1 LPGAPPA
8 AVRERFYSGVVS
20 QAASPA
26 PPQAASFGTVAAL
39 GIAQIV
45 SWGSLYY
52 AFSFLI
58 TPLMAASGADKP
70 TVFAAFSLG
79 LLVSGLLSAP
89 VGALID
95 RRGGREVMTAGSLA
109 GAVLLAALSRVE
121 SVVALYAVWA
131 GLGAVMAAT
140 LYDPAFAVITR
151 LFSANY
157 RRAITTLTLFGGFAS
172 TVFWPLTQLLIAE
185 VGWRQ
190 ALLVL
195 AALNLVVCVPVHWWV
210 LAPGSARPQRQAV
223 APAGPGAFNR
233 ALRTPLFYLLTL
245 AFTGNSLVFSA
256 TQVHLMSML
265 QAKDLSPAS
274 AAAVGAM
281 IGPMQ
286 VTGRVLEL
294 AFASRLSASTVGILA
309 MAFLPVALWVL
320 SIAGVQWPMLV
331 AFAVIYGIGNGAM
344 TIVRGAIP
352 AELFG
357 RDAYGAI
364 NGAMA
369 APVTVAKAAGP
380 LVAALLFAGLG
391 GYDGTLLVLIAIG
404 AVSTAVFVLSTRVSS
419 RGRPATFQ

>member
-1 LPGAPPA
+1 MKTGAPRTA
-8 AVRERFYSGVVS
+8 D
-20 QAASPA
+20 
-26 PPQAASFGTVAAL
+26 AASFGTLCAL
-39 GIAQIV
+39 GTAQII

-58 TPLMAASGADKP
+58 VPLMEASSGAKP
-70 TVFAAFSLG
+70 VVFAAFSLG

-89 VGALID
+89 VGGLID
-95 RRGGREVMTAGSLA
+95 RVGGRGVMTGGSVA
-109 GAVLLAALSRVE
+109 AAVLLALLSQVQ

-151 LFSANY
+151 LFAANY

-172 TVFWPLTQLLIAE
+172 TVFWPLTQWLIAE
-185 VGWRQ
+185 FGWRQ
-190 ALLVL
+190 ALLLL
-195 AALNLVVCVPVHWWV
+195 ALLNLLVCAPLHWLV
-210 LAPGSARPQRQAV
+210 LPRDGGRDRAR
-223 APAGPGAFNR
+223 AGGAAASGAFR
-233 ALRTPLFYLLTL
+233 AALRTPVFYLLTL
-245 AFTGNSLVFSA
+245 AFTGNALVFSA

-265 QAKDLSPAS
+265 QAKQLSAAS
-274 AAAVGAM
+274 AALVGAM

-294 AFASRLSASTVGILA
+294 AFAGRLSASTIGILA
-309 MAFLPVALWVL
+309 MAFLPLSLSVL
-320 SIAGVQWPMLV
+320 VVAGVQWPLLV
-331 AFAVIYGIGNGAM
+331 AFAVVYGIGNGAM

-380 LVAALLFAGLG
+380 LVAALLFAALD
-391 GYDGTLLVLIAIG
+391 GYDRTLLVLIVIS
-404 AVSTAVFVLSTRVSS
+404 VISTAVFVLSTRAS
-419 RGRPATFQ
+419 RTGRPAAFQ

>member
-1 LPGAPPA
+1 VPA
-8 AVRERFYSGVVS
+8 
-20 QAASPA
+20 
-26 PPQAASFGTVAAL
+26 QAASFGTVAAL
-39 GIAQIV
+39 GVAQII

-58 TPLMAASGADKP
+58 TPLMEASGGDKP

-89 VGALID
+89 IGALID
-95 RRGGREVMTAGSLA
+95 RRGGRGVMTAGSLG
-109 GAVLLAALSRVE
+109 GAVLLASLSHVQ
-121 SVVALYAVWA
+121 SVFALYAVWA

-140 LYDPAFAVITR
+140 LYDPAFAVISR
-151 LFSANY
+151 LFAANY
-157 RRAITTLTLFGGFAS
+157 RRAITMLTLFGGFAS
-172 TVFWPLTQLLIAE
+172 TVFWPLTQFLIAE
-185 VGWRQ
+185 IGWRQ

-195 AALNLVVCVPVHWWV
+195 AALNLIVCVPVHWRV
-210 LAPGSARPQRQAV
+210 LAPGRPGAPRRPV
-223 APAGPGAFNR
+223 APAGPGAFR
-233 ALRTPLFYLLTL
+233 AALRTPVFYLLAL
-245 AFTGNSLVFSA
+245 AFTGNALVFSA

-265 QAKDLSPAS
+265 QAKQLSAAS
-274 AAAVGAM
+274 AALVGAM

-294 AFASRLSASTVGILA
+294 AFASRLSASAVGILA
-309 MAFLPVALWVL
+309 MAFLPIALWVL
-320 SIAGVQWPMLV
+320 HIAGVQWPLLA

-380 LVAALLFAGLG
+380 LVAALLFVALG
-391 GYDGTLLVLIAIG
+391 GYDGTLWVLIAIG
-404 AVSTAVFVLSTRVSS
+404 AVSTAVFVLATRASS

>member
-1 LPGAPPA
+1 MSQAAPPA
-8 AVRERFYSGVVS
+8 SAR
-20 QAASPA
+20 
-26 PPQAASFGTVAAL
+26 AASFGTIAAL
-39 GIAQIV
+39 GVAQIV

-58 TPLMAASGADKP
+58 TPLMEASGGDKP

-89 VGALID
+89 VGVLID
-95 RRGGREVMTAGSLA
+95 RRGGRGVMTAGSLA

-121 SVVALYAVWA
+121 SVAALYAVWA

-151 LFSANY
+151 LFAANY
-157 RRAITTLTLFGGFAS
+157 RRAITALTLFGGFAS
-172 TVFWPLTQLLIAE
+172 TVFWPLTQFLIAA

-195 AALNLVVCVPVHWWV
+195 AALNLAVCVPVHWWV
-210 LAPGSARPQRQAV
+210 VPPGGASARTRSV
-223 APAGPGAFNR
+223 APMGPGAFR
-233 ALRTPLFYLLTL
+233 AALRMPVFYLLTL
-245 AFTGNSLVFSA
+245 AFTGNALVFSA

-265 QAKDLSPAS
+265 QAKQLSAAS
-274 AAAVGAM
+274 AALVGAM

-286 VTGRVLEL
+286 VTGRVLEF

-309 MAFLPVALWVL
+309 MAFLPIALWVL
-320 SIAGVQWPMLV
+320 SIAGVQWPLLV

-369 APVTVAKAAGP
+369 APVTIAKAAGP
-380 LVAALLFAGLG
+380 LVAALLFVALG
-391 GYDGTLLVLIAIG
+391 GYEGTLWVLIAIG
-404 AVSTAVFVLSTRVSS
+404 AVSTAVFVLSTRASS
-419 RGRPATFQ
+419 RGRPSSIQ

>member
-1 LPGAPPA
+1 VSPDESAVPA
-8 AVRERFYSGVVS
+8 
-20 QAASPA
+20 
-26 PPQAASFGTVAAL
+26 QAASFGTVAAL
-39 GIAQIV
+39 GVAQII

-58 TPLMAASGADKP
+58 TPLMEASGGDKP

-89 VGALID
+89 IGALID
-95 RRGGREVMTAGSLA
+95 RRGGRGVMTAGSLG
-109 GAVLLAALSRVE
+109 GAVLLASLSHVQ
-121 SVVALYAVWA
+121 SVFALYAVWA

-140 LYDPAFAVITR
+140 LYDPAFAVISR
-151 LFSANY
+151 LFAANY
-157 RRAITTLTLFGGFAS
+157 RRAITMLTLFGGFAS
-172 TVFWPLTQLLIAE
+172 TVFWPLTQFLIAE
-185 VGWRQ
+185 IGWRQ

-195 AALNLVVCVPVHWWV
+195 AALNLIVCVPVHWRV
-210 LAPGSARPQRQAV
+210 LAPGRPGAPRRPV
-223 APAGPGAFNR
+223 APAGPGAFR
-233 ALRTPLFYLLTL
+233 AALRTPVFYLLAL
-245 AFTGNSLVFSA
+245 AFTGNALVFSA

-265 QAKDLSPAS
+265 QAKQLSAAS
-274 AAAVGAM
+274 AALVGAM

-294 AFASRLSASTVGILA
+294 AFASRLSASAVGILA
-309 MAFLPVALWVL
+309 MAFLPIALWVL
-320 SIAGVQWPMLV
+320 HIAGVQWPLLA

-380 LVAALLFAGLG
+380 LVAALLFVALG
-391 GYDGTLLVLIAIG
+391 GYDGTLWVLIAIG
-404 AVSTAVFVLSTRVSS
+404 AVSTAVFVLATRASS

>member
-1 LPGAPPA
+1 VPA
-8 AVRERFYSGVVS
+8 
-20 QAASPA
+20 
-26 PPQAASFGTVAAL
+26 QAASFGTVAAL
-39 GIAQIV
+39 GVAQII

-58 TPLMAASGADKP
+58 TPLMEASGGDKP

-89 VGALID
+89 IGALID
-95 RRGGREVMTAGSLA
+95 RRGGRGVMTAGSLG
-109 GAVLLAALSRVE
+109 GAVLLASLSHVQ
-121 SVVALYAVWA
+121 SVFALYAVWA

-140 LYDPAFAVITR
+140 LYDPAFAVISR
-151 LFSANY
+151 LFAANY
-157 RRAITTLTLFGGFAS
+157 RRAITMLTLFGGFAS
-172 TVFWPLTQLLIAE
+172 TVFWPLTQFLIAE
-185 VGWRQ
+185 IGWRQ

-195 AALNLVVCVPVHWWV
+195 AALNLIVCVPVHWRV
-210 LAPGSARPQRQAV
+210 LAPGRPGAPRRPV
-223 APAGPGAFNR
+223 APAGHGAFR
-233 ALRTPLFYLLTL
+233 AALRTPVFYLLAL
-245 AFTGNSLVFSA
+245 AFTGNALVFSA

-265 QAKDLSPAS
+265 QAKQLSAAS
-274 AAAVGAM
+274 AALVGAM

-294 AFASRLSASTVGILA
+294 AFASRLSASAVGILA
-309 MAFLPVALWVL
+309 MAFLPIALWVL
-320 SIAGVQWPMLV
+320 HIAGVQWPLLA

-380 LVAALLFAGLG
+380 LVAALLFVALG
-391 GYDGTLLVLIAIG
+391 GYDGTLWVLIAIG
-404 AVSTAVFVLSTRVSS
+404 AVSTAVFVLATRASS

>member
-1 LPGAPPA
+1 
-8 AVRERFYSGVVS
+8 VS
-20 QAASPA
+20 QAAPPA
-26 PPQAASFGTVAAL
+26 SARAASFGTIAAL
-39 GIAQIV
+39 GVAQIV

-58 TPLMAASGADKP
+58 TPLMEASGGDKP

-89 VGALID
+89 VGVLID
-95 RRGGREVMTAGSLA
+95 RRGGRGVMTAGSLA

-121 SVVALYAVWA
+121 SVAALYAVWA

-151 LFSANY
+151 LFAANY
-157 RRAITTLTLFGGFAS
+157 RRAITALTLFGGFAS
-172 TVFWPLTQLLIAE
+172 TVFWPLTQFLIAA

-195 AALNLVVCVPVHWWV
+195 AALNLAVCVPVHWWV
-210 LAPGSARPQRQAV
+210 VPSRSASARTRPV
-223 APAGPGAFNR
+223 VSVGPGAFR
-233 ALRTPLFYLLTL
+233 TALRMPVFYLLTL
-245 AFTGNSLVFSA
+245 AFTGNAPVSPA
-256 TQVHLMSML
+256 MQVHLMSML
-265 QAKDLSPAS
+265 QAKQLSAAS
-274 AAAVGAM
+274 AALVGAM

-286 VTGRVLEL
+286 VTGRVLEF
-294 AFASRLSASTVGILA
+294 AFGSRLSASTVGILA
-309 MAFLPVALWVL
+309 MAFLPIALWVL
-320 SIAGVQWPMLV
+320 SIAGVQWPLLV

-380 LVAALLFAGLG
+380 LIAALLFVALG
-391 GYDGTLLVLIAIG
+391 GYDGTLWVLIAIG
-404 AVSTAVFVLSTRVSS
+404 AVSTAVFALSTKASS
-419 RGRPATFQ
+419 PGRPSSIQ

>member
-1 LPGAPPA
+1 MSPGTAAPNA
-8 AVRERFYSGVVS
+8 DL
-20 QAASPA
+20 
-26 PPQAASFGTVAAL
+26 ASFGTICAL
-39 GIAQIV
+39 GIAQII
-45 SWGSLYY
+45 SWGSMFY

-58 TPLMAASGADKP
+58 TPLMDASGGDKP
-70 TVFAAFSLG
+70 SVFAAFSLG

-95 RRGGREVMTAGSLA
+95 RVGGRGVMTAGSMA
-109 GAVLLAALSRVE
+109 GAALLALLSQVQ
-121 SVVALYAVWA
+121 SVLALYVVWA
-131 GLGAVMAAT
+131 GLGAAMAAT

-151 LFSANY
+151 LFATNY
-157 RRAITTLTLFGGFAS
+157 RRAITALTLFGGFAS
-172 TVFWPLTQLLIAE
+172 TVFWPLTQFLIAE
-185 VGWRQ
+185 LGWRQ

-195 AALNLVVCVPVHWWV
+195 AALNLVVCAPLHWYV
-210 LAPGSARPQRQAV
+210 LPRDARGGRMRA
-223 APAGPGAFNR
+223 AAAAPGAFR
-233 ALRTPLFYLLTL
+233 AALRTPVFYLLTI

-265 QAKDLSPAS
+265 QAKELSAAS
-274 AAAVGAM
+274 AALVGAM

-294 AFASRLSASTVGILA
+294 AFGRRLAASTVGILA
-309 MAFLPVALWVL
+309 MALLPVSLWL
-320 SIAGVQWPMLV
+320 LAIAGVQWPLLF
-331 AFAVIYGIGNGAM
+331 AFAVVYGIGNGAM

-391 GYDGTLLVLIAIG
+391 GYDATLQVLIVIG
-404 AVSTAVFVLSTRVSS
+404 VLSTAVFGLSTRAS
-419 RGRPATFQ
+419 RHRPPAPIQ

>member
-1 LPGAPPA
+1 VPA
-8 AVRERFYSGVVS
+8 
-20 QAASPA
+20 
-26 PPQAASFGTVAAL
+26 QAASFGTVAAL
-39 GIAQIV
+39 GVAQII

-58 TPLMAASGADKP
+58 TPLMQASGGDKP

-79 LLVSGLLSAP
+79 LFVSGLLSAP
-89 VGALID
+89 IGALID
-95 RRGGREVMTAGSLA
+95 RRGGRGVMTAGSLA
-109 GAVLLAALSRVE
+109 GAILLASLAHVQ
-121 SVVALYAVWA
+121 SVFALYAVWA

-140 LYDPAFAVITR
+140 LYDPAFAVISR
-151 LFSANY
+151 LFAANY
-157 RRAITTLTLFGGFAS
+157 RRAITMLTLFGGFAS
-172 TVFWPLTQLLIAE
+172 TVFWPLTQFLIAE
-185 VGWRQ
+185 IGWRQ

-195 AALNLVVCVPVHWWV
+195 AALNLIVCVPVHWRV
-210 LAPGSARPQRQAV
+210 LPPGSPGQTRRSVTP
-223 APAGPGAFNR
+223 PGPGAFR
-233 ALRTPLFYLLTL
+233 AALRTPVFYLLAL
-245 AFTGNSLVFSA
+245 AFTGNALVFSA

-265 QAKDLSPAS
+265 QAKQLSAAS
-274 AAAVGAM
+274 AALVGAM

-309 MAFLPVALWVL
+309 MAFLPIALWVL
-320 SIAGVQWPMLV
+320 HIAGVQWPLLV
-331 AFAVIYGIGNGAM
+331 AFAVIYGIGNGTM

-380 LVAALLFAGLG
+380 LVAALLFSWLG
-391 GYDGTLLVLIAIG
+391 GYDGTLLVLIVIG
-404 AVSTAVFVLSTRVSS
+404 AVATAVFVLATRASS
-419 RGRPATFQ
+419 RGRPAAFQ

>member
-1 LPGAPPA
+1 VPA
-8 AVRERFYSGVVS
+8 R
-20 QAASPA
+20 
-26 PPQAASFGTVAAL
+26 AASFGTVAAL
-39 GIAQIV
+39 GIAQII

-58 TPLMAASGADKP
+58 TPLMEASGGDKP

-89 VGALID
+89 IGALID
-95 RRGGREVMTAGSLA
+95 RRGGRGVMTAGSLA
-109 GAVLLAALSRVE
+109 GAVLLASLSHVQ
-121 SVVALYAVWA
+121 SVFALYAVWA

-140 LYDPAFAVITR
+140 LYDPAFAVISR
-151 LFSANY
+151 LFAANY
-157 RRAITTLTLFGGFAS
+157 RRAITMLTLFGGFAS
-172 TVFWPLTQLLIAE
+172 TVFWPLTQFLIAE
-185 VGWRQ
+185 IGWRQ

-195 AALNLVVCVPVHWWV
+195 AALNLIVCVPVHWRV
-210 LAPGSARPQRQAV
+210 LAPVSPGPPRRPV
-223 APAGPGAFNR
+223 APAGRGAFR
-233 ALRTPLFYLLTL
+233 AALRTPVFYLLAL
-245 AFTGNSLVFSA
+245 AFTGNALVFSA

-265 QAKDLSPAS
+265 QAKQLSAAS
-274 AAAVGAM
+274 AALVGAM

-294 AFASRLSASTVGILA
+294 AFASRLSASAVGILA
-309 MAFLPVALWVL
+309 MAFLPIALWVL
-320 SIAGVQWPMLV
+320 HIAGVQWPLLV

-344 TIVRGAIP
+344 TIVRGVIP

-380 LVAALLFAGLG
+380 LVAALLFVALG
-391 GYDGTLLVLIAIG
+391 GYDGTLWVLIAIG
-404 AVSTAVFVLSTRVSS
+404 AVSTAVFVLATRASS

>member
-1 LPGAPPA
+1 MKTGAPRTA
-8 AVRERFYSGVVS
+8 D
-20 QAASPA
+20 
-26 PPQAASFGTVAAL
+26 AASFGTLCAL
-39 GIAQIV
+39 GIAQII

-58 TPLMAASGADKP
+58 APLMEASGADKP

-89 VGALID
+89 VGGLID
-95 RRGGREVMTAGSLA
+95 RVGGRGVMTAGSVA
-109 GAVLLAALSRVE
+109 AAALLALLSQVQ

-151 LFSANY
+151 LFAANY

-172 TVFWPLTQLLIAE
+172 TVFWPLTQWLIAE
-185 VGWRQ
+185 LGWRQ
-190 ALLVL
+190 ALLLL
-195 AALNLVVCVPVHWWV
+195 ALLNLVVCAPLHWSV
-210 LAPGSARPQRQAV
+210 LPRDGRGNRARAGEPSGS
-223 APAGPGAFNR
+223 GAFRR
-233 ALRTPLFYLLTL
+233 ALRTPVFYLLTL

-309 MAFLPVALWVL
+309 MAFLPIALWVL
-320 SIAGVQWPMLV
+320 SIAGVEWPMLV

-391 GYDGTLLVLIAIG
+391 GYDGTLLVLIVIG
-404 AVSTAVFVLSTRVSS
+404 AVSTAVFVLSTRASF

>member
-1 LPGAPPA
+1 M
-8 AVRERFYSGVVS
+8 E
-20 QAASPA
+20 
-26 PPQAASFGTVAAL
+26 
-39 GIAQIV
+39 
-45 SWGSLYY
+45 
-52 AFSFLI
+52 
-58 TPLMAASGADKP
+58 ASGGDKP

-109 GAVLLAALSRVE
+109 GAILLASLPHVQ

-172 TVFWPLTQLLIAE
+172 TVFWPLTQFLIAAI
-185 VGWRQ
+185 GWRQ

-195 AALNLVVCVPVHWWV
+195 AALNLAVCVPVHWWV
-210 LAPGSARPQRQAV
+210 LSPGATRPLKRAV
-223 APAGPGAFNR
+223 ATAGPSAFR
-233 ALRTPLFYLLTL
+233 KALRTPVFYLLTL
-245 AFTGNSLVFSA
+245 AFTGNALVFSA

-265 QAKDLSPAS
+265 QAKQLSAAS
-274 AAAVGAM
+274 AALVGAM

-309 MAFLPVALWVL
+309 MAFLPIALWVL
-320 SIAGVQWPMLV
+320 SIAGVQWPLLV

-380 LVAALLFAGLG
+380 LVAALLFAWLG
-391 GYDGTLLVLIAIG
+391 GYDGTLLVLIVIG
-404 AVSTAVFVLSTRVSS
+404 AVATAVFVLSTRASS

>member
-1 LPGAPPA
+1 VLDRLYSGAVSQDAPPSSA
-8 AVRERFYSGVVS
+8 
-20 QAASPA
+20 QT
-26 PPQAASFGTVAAL
+26 ASFGTVAAL

-58 TPLMAASGADKP
+58 TPLMEASGGDKP

-95 RRGGREVMTAGSLA
+95 ARGGREVMTAGSVA
-109 GAVLLAALSRVE
+109 GAVLLASLSRVE
-121 SVVALYAVWA
+121 SVLALYAVWA
-131 GLGAVMAAT
+131 CLGAVMAAT

-151 LFSANY
+151 LFSTNY
-157 RRAITTLTLFGGFAS
+157 RRAITALTLFGGFAS
-172 TVFWPLTQLLIAE
+172 TVFWPLTQFLIAGI
-185 VGWRQ
+185 GWQRT
-190 ALLVL
+190 LLVL
-195 AALNLVVCVPVHWWV
+195 AALNLAVCVPVHWWV
-210 LAPGSARPQRQAV
+210 LSPSNNVPRKRPV
-223 APAGPGAFNR
+223 VPAGPGAFR
-233 ALRTPLFYLLTL
+233 KALRTPVFYLLTI
-245 AFTGNSLVFSA
+245 AFTGNALVFSA

-265 QAKDLSPAS
+265 QAKQLS
-274 AAAVGAM
+274 AASSALVGAM

-309 MAFLPVALWVL
+309 MAFLPIALWLL
-320 SIAGVQWPMLV
+320 SIAGVQWPLLV

-380 LVAALLFAGLG
+380 LVAALLFAWLG
-391 GYDGTLLVLIAIG
+391 GYDDTVLVLIVIG
-404 AVSTAVFVLSTRVSS
+404 AISTAVFILSTKAAS
-419 RGRPATFQ
+419 RGRPSTFQ

>member
-1 LPGAPPA
+1 VPA
-8 AVRERFYSGVVS
+8 
-20 QAASPA
+20 QT
-26 PPQAASFGTVAAL
+26 ASFGTVAAL
-39 GIAQIV
+39 GVAQII

-58 TPLMAASGADKP
+58 TPLMEASGGDKP

-89 VGALID
+89 IGALID
-95 RRGGREVMTAGSLA
+95 RRGGRGVMTAGSLA
-109 GAVLLAALSRVE
+109 GAVLLASLSHVQ

-140 LYDPAFAVITR
+140 LYDPAFAVISR
-151 LFSANY
+151 LFAANY
-157 RRAITTLTLFGGFAS
+157 RRAITMLTLFGGFAS
-172 TVFWPLTQLLIAE
+172 TVFWPLTQFLIAE
-185 VGWRQ
+185 IGWRQ

-195 AALNLVVCVPVHWWV
+195 AALNLIVCVPVHWWV
-210 LAPGSARPQRQAV
+210 LPPSTAKPCKRLAV
-223 APAGPGAFNR
+223 PAGPSAFR
-233 ALRTPLFYLLTL
+233 AALRTPVFYLLAL
-245 AFTGNSLVFSA
+245 AFTGNALVFSA

-265 QAKDLSPAS
+265 QAKQLSAAS
-274 AAAVGAM
+274 AALVGAM

-309 MAFLPVALWVL
+309 MAFLPIALWLL
-320 SIAGVQWPMLV
+320 SIAGVQWPLLV

-380 LVAALLFAGLG
+380 LVAALLFAWLG
-391 GYDGTLLVLIAIG
+391 GYDGTLLVLIVIG
-404 AVSTAVFVLSTRVSS
+404 AVATGVFVLSTRASS
-419 RGRPATFQ
+419 RGRAATFQ

>member
-1 LPGAPPA
+1 VPA
-8 AVRERFYSGVVS
+8 R
-20 QAASPA
+20 
-26 PPQAASFGTVAAL
+26 AASFGTVAAL
-39 GIAQIV
+39 GIAQII

-58 TPLMAASGADKP
+58 TPLMEASGGDKP

-89 VGALID
+89 IGALID
-95 RRGGREVMTAGSLA
+95 RRGGRGVMTAGSLA
-109 GAVLLAALSRVE
+109 GAVLLASLSHVQ
-121 SVVALYAVWA
+121 SVFALYAVWA

-140 LYDPAFAVITR
+140 LYDPAFAVISR
-151 LFSANY
+151 LFAANY
-157 RRAITTLTLFGGFAS
+157 RRAITMLTLFGGFAS
-172 TVFWPLTQLLIAE
+172 TVFWPLTQFLIAE
-185 VGWRQ
+185 IGWRQ

-195 AALNLVVCVPVHWWV
+195 AALNLIVCVPVHWRV
-210 LAPGSARPQRQAV
+210 LAPGSPGPPRRPV
-223 APAGPGAFNR
+223 APAGRGAFR
-233 ALRTPLFYLLTL
+233 AALRTPVFYLLAL
-245 AFTGNSLVFSA
+245 AFTGNALVFSA

-265 QAKDLSPAS
+265 QAKQLSAAS
-274 AAAVGAM
+274 AALVGAM

-294 AFASRLSASTVGILA
+294 AFASRLSASAVGILA
-309 MAFLPVALWVL
+309 MAFLPIALWVL
-320 SIAGVQWPMLV
+320 HIAGVQWPLLV

-344 TIVRGAIP
+344 TIVRGVIP

-380 LVAALLFAGLG
+380 LVAALLFVALG
-391 GYDGTLLVLIAIG
+391 GYDGTLWVLIAIG
-404 AVSTAVFVLSTRVSS
+404 AVSTAVFVLATRASS

>member
-1 LPGAPPA
+1 MIDTATP
-8 AVRERFYSGVVS
+8 V
-20 QAASPA
+20 PA
-26 PPQAASFGTVAAL
+26 PAASFGTIAAL
-39 GIAQIV
+39 GIAQII
-45 SWGSLYY
+45 SWGALYY

-58 TPLMAASGADKP
+58 TPLMEASGADKP

-79 LLVSGLLSAP
+79 LLVSGVLSAP
-89 VGALID
+89 IGALID
-95 RRGGREVMTAGSLA
+95 RFGGRGVMTAGSLV
-109 GAVLLAALSRVE
+109 GGVLLACLSQVQ

-151 LFSANY
+151 LFTTNY
-157 RRAITTLTLFGGFAS
+157 RRAITALTLFGGFAS
-172 TVFWPLTQLLIAE
+172 TVFWPLTQFLIAE
-185 VGWRQ
+185 IGWRQ

-195 AALNLVVCVPVHWWV
+195 AALNFAVCAPLHWWV
-210 LAPGSARPQRQAV
+210 LPRDGHGGRTRTAV
-223 APAGPGAFNR
+223 RSGPGAFR
-233 ALRTPLFYLLTL
+233 TALRTPVFYLLTI

-265 QAKDLSPAS
+265 QAKDLSAGS

-309 MAFLPVALWVL
+309 MAFLPVALWLL
-320 SIAGVQWPMLV
+320 SVAGVQWPLLV

-380 LVAALLFAGLG
+380 LVAALLFASLD
-391 GYDGTLLVLIAIG
+391 GYDRTLLVLIVIG
-404 AVSTAVFVLSTRVSS
+404 VISTAVFVLSTRASS
-419 RGRPATFQ
+419 GRRPATFQ

>member
-1 LPGAPPA
+1 MSTANAPGGADA
-8 AVRERFYSGVVS
+8 G
-20 QAASPA
+20 
-26 PPQAASFGTVAAL
+26 SFGTIVAL

-52 AFSFLI
+52 AFSFLFA
-58 TPLMAASGADKP
+58 PLMEASGADKA
-70 TVFAAFSLG
+70 TVFGAFSFG
-79 LLVSGLLSAP
+79 LLVSGMLSAP

-95 RRGGREVMTAGSLA
+95 RVGGRGVMTAGSIA
-109 GAVLLAALSRVE
+109 AAILLALLAQVRSVAL
-121 SVVALYAVWA
+121 LYAVWA

-151 LFSANY
+151 LFKSNY
-157 RRAITTLTLFGGFAS
+157 RRAISALTLFGGFAS
-172 TVFWPLTQLLIAE
+172 TVFWPLTQFLMAE
-185 VGWRQ
+185 LGWRD

-195 AALNLVVCVPVHWWV
+195 ALINLVVCAPLHWWALPREAPAGRASPSRV
-210 LAPGSARPQRQAV
+210 PGSAVFRS
-223 APAGPGAFNR
+223 
-233 ALRTPLFYLLTL
+233 ALRTPLFYLLTI

-265 QAKDLSPAS
+265 QAKQMS
-274 AAAVGAM
+274 AAQAALVGAM

-294 AFASRLSASTVGILA
+294 AFASRLSASTIGLLA
-309 MAFLPVALWVL
+309 MAFLPL
-320 SIAGVQWPMLV
+320 SLLLLGAAGVQWPLLV
-331 AFAVIYGIGNGAM
+331 AFAIIYGTGNGVM

-369 APVTVAKAAGP
+369 TPVLVAKAAGP
-380 LVAALLFAGLG
+380 LVAALLFTALG
-391 GYDGTLLVLIAIG
+391 GYDGTLHVLIVIG
-404 AVSTAVFVLSTRVSS
+404 AASTAVFYLSTRVS
-419 RGRPATFQ
+419 RHRPPPPIQ

>member
-1 LPGAPPA
+1 M
-8 AVRERFYSGVVS
+8 RERFYSGAVS
-20 QAASPA
+20 HAA
-26 PPQAASFGTVAAL
+26 PPSSAHGASFGTVAAL

-58 TPLMAASGADKP
+58 APLMEASGADKP

-95 RRGGREVMTAGSLA
+95 RRGGRGVMTAGSLA
-109 GAVLLAALSRVE
+109 GAILLALLSRVE
-121 SVVALYAVWA
+121 SVAALYAVWA

-151 LFSANY
+151 LFSTNY
-157 RRAITTLTLFGGFAS
+157 RRAITALTLFGGFAS
-172 TVFWPLTQLLIAE
+172 TVFWPLTQFLIAAI
-185 VGWRQ
+185 GWRE

-195 AALNLVVCVPVHWWV
+195 AALNLLVCVPVHWRV
-210 LAPGSARPQRQAV
+210 LPPGGAGAGTRSAV
-223 APAGPGAFNR
+223 PAATGAFR
-233 ALRTPLFYLLTL
+233 TALRTPVFYLLTI
-245 AFTGNSLVFSA
+245 AFTGNALVFSA

-265 QAKDLSPAS
+265 QAKQLSAAS
-274 AAAVGAM
+274 AALVGAM

-286 VTGRVLEL
+286 VTGRVLEF

-309 MAFLPVALWVL
+309 MAFLPIALWLL
-320 SIAGVQWPMLV
+320 SIAGVQRPLLV
-331 AFAVIYGIGNGAM
+331 AFAVVYGIGNGAM

-380 LVAALLFAGLG
+380 LVAALLFAWLG
-391 GYDGTLLVLIAIG
+391 GYDGTVLVLIGIG
-404 AVSTAVFVLSTRVSS
+404 AVSTAVFVLSTKASPR
-419 RGRPATFQ
+419 RRPATIQ